1 MLNTFFSHLSDLVKT
16 FWPFPGSVFVL
27 MVRVHIQ
34 RVELP
39 GPVVELARGDDGDV
53 EGGPGVQLHCLHTVR
68 VVGLAGHGY
77 NVIMQCKL
85 MLLLPQRQAK
95 CFKVFVVV
103 FSGNFDTMLFKAL
116 IIH

>member
-1 MLNTFFSHLSDLVKT
+1 MLNISFCHLSDLVKA

-53 EGGPGVQLHCLHTVR
+53 ERGPGVQLHRLHTVR

-77 NVIMQCKL
+77 HIIMQYNIL
-85 MLLLPQRQAK
+85 FLLPQRQAK
-95 CFKVFVVV
+95 C
-103 FSGNFDTMLFKAL
+103 L
-116 IIH
+116 

>member
-1 MLNTFFSHLSDLVKT
+1 
-16 FWPFPGSVFVL
+16 

-53 EGGPGVQLHCLHTVR
+53 EGGPGVQLHRLHTVR

-77 NVIMQCKL
+77 HIIMHYMIIVTSETGKMSLDFC
-85 MLLLPQRQAK
+85 
-95 CFKVFVVV
+95 
-103 FSGNFDTMLFKAL
+103 SSLFW
-116 IIH
+116 

>member
-1 MLNTFFSHLSDLVKT
+1 MLNISFCHLSDLVKT

-27 MVRVHIQ
+27 MVWVHIQ

-53 EGGPGVQLHCLHTVR
+53 ERGPGVELHRLHTVR

-77 NVIMQCKL
+77 HVINTLHDDNV
-85 MLLLPQRQAK
+85 
-95 CFKVFVVV
+95 FFVTSETGKM
-103 FSGNFDTMLFKAL
+103 F
-116 IIH
+116 

>member
-1 MLNTFFSHLSDLVKT
+1 MLNISFCHLSDLVKT
-16 FWPFPGSVFVL
+16 FWPFPGCVFVL
-27 MVRVHIQ
+27 MVWVHIQ

-53 EGGPGVQLHCLHTVR
+53 EGGPGVQLHRLHTVW
-68 VVGLAGHGY
+68 VVGLTGHGY
-77 NVIMQCKL
+77 HIKMQYKIMF
-85 MLLLPQRQAK
+85 LLPQRQAK
-95 CFKVFVVV
+95 CLKVFVVV

>member
-39 GPVVELARGDDGDV
+39 GPVIELARGDDGDV

-77 NVIMQCKL
+77 HII
-85 MLLLPQRQAK
+85 LLYCTILYDNA
-95 CFKVFVVV
+95 FVTSETGKMSLG
-103 FSGNFDTMLFKAL
+103 FCSSLFW
-116 IIH
+116 